1 MPSEIAMKQAKPSAD
16 ECRKFLE
23 FMQGLESIIENGECP
38 DPDSEPF
45 DIRDANELVGW
56 LYHQWHSIGP
66 IWQRVFFAGQTA
78 MENACDPNAD
88 TLEWKPELKMQE
100 LQRQQMFELLA
111 QIRDMCC
118 AYDVIEPVTQAT
130 EDGPWLPVDVMKRVR
145 DTLNFLSE
153 TPNAG

>member
-1 MPSEIAMKQAKPSAD
+1 MPSEIAMKQAKPSPD

-23 FMQGLESIIENGECP
+23 FMQGLELIMDGDFPDGE
-38 DPDSEPF
+38 EF
-45 DIRDANELVGW
+45 DVHNDAMVVGW
-56 LYHQWHSIGP
+56 LHAKWKAIYPVWE
-66 IWQRVFFAGQTA
+66 RVFFAGQTA

-130 EDGPWLPVDVMKRVR
+130 EDGPWLPVDVMKRVC